1 MTSALSGK
9 ALLAFALHHFVLQGQ
24 TFLLLQV
31 ALDFLLVSQ
40 FTLYIR

>member
-9 ALLAFALHHFVLQGQ
+9 ALLAFGMHHFVLQGQ
-24 TFLLLQV
+24 TCLLLQV

-40 FTLYIR
+40 FTL